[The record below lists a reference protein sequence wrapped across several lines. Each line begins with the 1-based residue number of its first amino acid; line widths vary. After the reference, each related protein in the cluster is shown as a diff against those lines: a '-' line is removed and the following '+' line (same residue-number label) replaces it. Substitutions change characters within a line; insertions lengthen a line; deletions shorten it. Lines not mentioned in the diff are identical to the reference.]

1 MVRLRVIGARVLL
14 GLVRLRIIG
23 ARVLLGLV
31 RLRVCSCGLWPFILM
46 LLW

>member
-1 MVRLRVIGARVLL
+1 MVRLSVIGARVLL